1 MRQYATAGD
10 RPALRA
16 GPYNQAVE
24 MIRSALQLPERIPGA
39 AAPFRAPATQH
50 FGPGAIER
58 VADEAQRL
66 GARRALVI
74 SDPGVA
80 GAGIAGRVRDLL
92 EGAGVATS
100 LYAEVEPEPSVA
112 SIERALL
119 VAQESAQRGPLDLL
133 VGVGGGSALDS
144 TKGVSLRLANPGPLQ
159 QYFGVEL
166 VPQTGPPM
174 ILIPTTAGTG
184 SEVTPNAIF
193 DDTERRLKAGIVS
206 HRLLASAALVDPDL
220 TLGLPPAVTAASGL
234 DALTHAM
241 ESYVAVKATPHT
253 DLYALEATR
262 LIGANLG
269 AAVARGGHREARYGQ
284 MLGSFFAGI
293 AITNAGTGL
302 CHAMAYPLGSA
313 YHVPHGM
320 ANALLLPAV
329 LEYNMSAD
337 LPKFARLG
345 AALGEPVEG
354 RSLRQAAAGAV
365 AAVRALSREV
375 GLPGGLREV
384 GVPESALEGFVQGAL
399 SAARLIDN
407 NPRRPTPEDVLAVYR
422 QSY

>member
-1 MRQYATAGD
+1 
-10 RPALRA
+10 
-16 GPYNQAVE
+16 
-24 MIRSALQLPERIPGA
+24 MIRSALQLPERIPGG

-50 FGPGAIER
+50 FGPGAVER
-58 VADEAQRL
+58 VADEAGRL

-80 GAGIAGRVRDLL
+80 QAGIAGRVRDLL
-92 EGAGVATS
+92 EGAGVATA

-112 SIERALL
+112 SIERALQVL
-119 VAQESAQRGPLDLL
+119 QELQGAQETSRKGPLDLL

-220 TLGLPPAVTAASGL
+220 TLGLPPGVTAASGL

-269 AAVARGGHREARYGQ
+269 TRRGQGGPPGGPLRADAGQLLRRDRHHQRRHRALPRHGLPPGERLPRPARDGQRPPPAGG
-284 MLGSFFAGI
+284 AGVQHVRRP
-293 AITNAGTGL
+293 AQVRPPRRRPGRAGGG
-302 CHAMAYPLGSA
+302 A
-313 YHVPHGM
+313 
-320 ANALLLPAV
+320 LPA
-329 LEYNMSAD
+329 
-337 LPKFARLG
+337 PGGGG
-345 AALGEPVEG
+345 AA
-354 RSLRQAAAGAV
+354 

-375 GLPGGLREV
+375 GLPAGLREV
-384 GVPESALEGFVQGAL
+384 GVPESALEGFVPGAL

>member
-1 MRQYATAGD
+1 MR
-10 RPALRA
+10 
-16 GPYNQAVE
+16 
-24 MIRSALQLPERIPGA
+24 ALQVPGRIPETVNA
-39 AAPFRAPATQH
+39 FRAPETQY
-50 FGPGAIER
+50 FGRGAVER
-58 VADEAQRL
+58 VGDEAKRL
-66 GARRALVI
+66 GAGRVLVI

-80 GAGIAGRVRDLL
+80 RAGIATRVRDLL
-92 EGAGVATS
+92 EGAGVATG
-100 LYAEVEPEPSVA
+100 LYTDVEPEPSIA
-112 SIERALL
+112 SVERAFE
-119 VAQESAQRGPLDLL
+119 VAKGGAGDGGTYDLL
-133 VGVGGGSALDS
+133 VGVGGGSALDT

-166 VPQTGPPM
+166 VPAGGAPT

-206 HRLLASAALVDPDL
+206 HRLLAAVAIIDPDL
-220 TLGLPPAVTAASGL
+220 TLGLPPGVTAASGL

-262 LIGANLG
+262 LIGANLR
-269 AAVARGGHREARYGQ
+269 AAVGRGGDAAARYGQ

-329 LEYNMSAD
+329 LEYNMTAD
-337 LPKFARLG
+337 LPKFAALA
-345 AALGEPVEG
+345 AALGEPVAE
-354 RSLRQAAAGAV
+354 RSLRQAAAGA
-365 AAVRALSREV
+365 AEAVRALSRDV
-375 GLPGGLREV
+375 GLPAGLREV
-384 GVPESALEGFVQGAL
+384 GVPEAALEGFVPGTL
-399 SAARLIDN
+399 SAARLVDN
-407 NPRRPTPEDVLAVYR
+407 NPRRPTPEAVLELYR
-422 QSY
+422 RSF

>member
-1 MRQYATAGD
+1 
-10 RPALRA
+10 
-16 GPYNQAVE
+16 
-24 MIRSALQLPERIPGA
+24 MIRSALQLPERIPGG
-39 AAPFRAPATQH
+39 AAPFRAPSTQH
-50 FGPGAIER
+50 FGPGAVER
-58 VADEAQRL
+58 VADEAGRL

-74 SDPGVA
+74 SDPGVEQ
-80 GAGIAGRVRDLL
+80 AGIAGRVRDLL
-92 EGAGVATS
+92 EGAGVATA

-112 SIERALL
+112 SIERALQVL
-119 VAQESAQRGPLDLL
+119 QELQGAQETSRKGPIDLL

-220 TLGLPPAVTAASGL
+220 TLGLPPGVTAASGL

-269 AAVARGGHREARYGQ
+269 TAVARGGHREARYGQ

-337 LPKFARLG
+337 LPKFARLAG
-345 AALGEPVEG
+345 ALGEPVEG
-354 RSLRQAAAGAV
+354 RSLRQAAAGA
-365 AAVRALSREV
+365 AARA
-375 GLPGGLREV
+375 GPLPGGGAPRGAAGGGRPRERPGRV
-384 GVPESALEGFVQGAL
+384 RPGGPL
-399 SAARLIDN
+399 
-407 NPRRPTPEDVLAVYR
+407 RRPPDRQQPPPAHPGGRPGRLPPVL
-422 QSY
+422 

>member
-1 MRQYATAGD
+1 MIMR
-10 RPALRA
+10 
-16 GPYNQAVE
+16 
-24 MIRSALQLPERIPGA
+24 ALQVPGRIPEA
-39 AAPFRAPATQH
+39 VYPFRAPETQY
-50 FGPGAIER
+50 FGRGAVER
-58 VADEAQRL
+58 VADEAKRL
-66 GARRALVI
+66 GAGRVLVV

-80 GAGIAGRVRDLL
+80 RAGIAARVRDLL
-92 EGAGVATS
+92 EGAGVATG
-100 LYAEVEPEPSVA
+100 LYTDVEPEPSIA
-112 SIERALL
+112 SVERAFE
-119 VAQESAQRGPLDLL
+119 VAKRGAGDGGTYDLL
-133 VGVGGGSALDS
+133 VGVGGGSALDT

-166 VPQTGPPM
+166 VPATGAPT

-193 DDTERRLKAGIVS
+193 DDAERRLKAGIVS
-206 HRLLASAALVDPDL
+206 HRLLAAVAIVDPDL
-220 TLGLPPAVTAASGL
+220 TLGLPPGVTAASGL

-262 LIGANLG
+262 LIGANLRT
-269 AAVARGGHREARYGQ
+269 AVGRGGDAAARYGQ

-329 LEYNMSAD
+329 LEYNMTAD
-337 LPKFARLG
+337 LPKFAALA
-345 AALGEPVEG
+345 AALGEPVAE
-354 RSLRQAAAGAV
+354 RSLRQAAAGA
-365 AAVRALSREV
+365 AEAVRALSRDV
-375 GLPGGLREV
+375 GLPAGLREV
-384 GVPESALEGFVQGAL
+384 GVPEAALEGFVQGTL
-399 SAARLIDN
+399 SAARLVDN
-407 NPRRPTPEDVLAVYR
+407 NPRRPTPEAVLELYR
-422 QSY
+422 RSY